1 MPENT
6 DLNSATRPLEVNLR
20 GKISLVTGSSSG
32 LGSSVA
38 EHLADSGSTVAIHF
52 HSEKDQA
59 QALADRIRKKGGK
72 AEIFQADVS
81 RLAEVQNLF
90 AEIDKK
96 LGPIDILVN
105 NAGIDG
111 KRELVGDDD
120 PGEWESVIGIN
131 LFGPYYCS
139 REAVKRMKKT
149 GGGVIINITSDHEY
163 IPWSGYSAYCSAKAA
178 LSMLTKTLA
187 QEVGETGIRVLSVA
201 PGAIKTP
208 INKNV
213 WGDPESLKDLLR
225 KVSMPRLGDPSDIA
239 RTVAFLASDLASY
252 ITGTTIVVDGGML
265 LYPDFR
271 HGG

>member
-32 LGSSVA
+32 LGSSIA

-139 REAVKRMKKT
+139 REAGDIISQLTQGASYFNDIWLMPSRIRHPARDISI
-149 GGGVIINITSDHEY
+149 GVTSPLSVGTSVC
-163 IPWSGYSAYCSAKAA
+163 IRPNLFMFIAA
-178 LSMLTKTLA
+178 LRSLSIEGTHTL
-187 QEVGETGIRVLSVA
+187 QLYVRS
-201 PGAIKTP
+201 
-208 INKNV
+208 
-213 WGDPESLKDLLR
+213 ESFCSCL
-225 KVSMPRLGDPSDIA
+225 M
-239 RTVAFLASDLASY
+239 
-252 ITGTTIVVDGGML
+252 
-265 LYPDFR
+265 FR
-271 HGG
+271 HFEHILDDG